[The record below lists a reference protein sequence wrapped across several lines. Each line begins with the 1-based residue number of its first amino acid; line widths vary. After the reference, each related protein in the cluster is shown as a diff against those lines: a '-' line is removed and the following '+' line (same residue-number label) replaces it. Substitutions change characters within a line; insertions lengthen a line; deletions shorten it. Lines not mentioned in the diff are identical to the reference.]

1 MNQELIFTYLI
12 NFAYTLLRALV
23 YAASCFLA
31 WRVFDIMDKVDIR
44 KEITEN
50 KNIGWAIMIGAL
62 FFGLAYVIGQI

>member
-1 MNQELIFTYLI
+1 MTYLI